1 MRRALAA
8 AGLLLVAVLSGCTAD
23 ADDDGDPAPSSG
35 FSADTTLDPCPEQP
49 DRPAEG
55 AETLPDV
62 AFDCPGGGTLDL
74 GRAPGVPTVVNLW
87 GSWCGPC
94 REELP
99 LVQELSD
106 LAGDQV
112 HVIGLISR
120 DTPSR
125 AESFAED
132 AGATFP
138 TAFDGDGEL
147 LAQLGLAALPFTY
160 FLDAD
165 GGVAYVEVGQVQSL
179 EELTGLVA
187 EHLGVQL

>member
-1 MRRALAA
+1 VGSD
-8 AGLLLVAVLSGCTAD
+8 AGG
-23 ADDDGDPAPSSG
+23 PSG
-35 FSADTTLDPCPEQP
+35 FSADTALAPCPEQA

-55 AETLPDV
+55 AETLPDL

-99 LVQELSD
+99 LVQELAD
-106 LAGDQV
+106 LAGDRL

-120 DTPSR
+120 DTAPR
-125 AESFAED
+125 AESFAEE

-147 LAQLGLAALPFTY
+147 LAELGRAALPFTY

-165 GGVAYVEVGQVQSL
+165 GGVAYVEVGQVDSL
-179 EELTGLVA
+179 EEFTALVS

>member
-1 MRRALAA
+1 VRRALAV
-8 AGLLLVAVLSGCTAD
+8 AGLLVTVLSGCTAGD
-23 ADDDGDPAPSSG
+23 ADGSDPAPAPSG
-35 FSADTTLDPCPEQP
+35 FSADTALGPCPEP
-49 DRPAEG
+49 SDRPAEG
-55 AETLPDV
+55 AQTLPDL

-99 LVQELSD
+99 LVQELADRS
-106 LAGDQV
+106 GDRL

-120 DTPSR
+120 DTASR

-132 AGATFP
+132 AGVTFA

-147 LAQLGLAALPFTY
+147 LAELGRAALPFTY

-165 GGVAYVEVGQVQSL
+165 GGIAHVEVGEIESL
-179 EELTGLVA
+179 DELTALVA

>member
-1 MRRALAA
+1 MRALAVA
-8 AGLLLVAVLSGCTAD
+8 AVLLTLLTGCTAD
-23 ADDDGDPAPSSG
+23 DDGGTDAGPSSSG
-35 FSADTTLDPCPEQP
+35 AGAPTAFDPCPEQP

-55 AETLPDV
+55 AETLPDM
-62 AFDCPGGGTLDL
+62 AFDCPGGGSLHL
-74 GRAPGVPTVVNLW
+74 GRAPGVPTVLNLW

-99 LVQELSD
+99 LVQQLSD
-106 LAGDQV
+106 LAGDRL

-147 LAQLGLAALPFTY
+147 LAQLGRAALPFTY

-165 GGVAYVEVGQVQSL
+165 GGVAYVEVGQIESL
-179 EELTGLVA
+179 DELTGLVA